1 MKECSI
7 GLQMFHKRRKMSG
20 IFKECVHI
28 KDFNKECSREKGS
41 KKWIVSNAFHYRY
54 LSSSSHI
61 FRMVKFLLNFA
72 KKVRRR
78 PNSAKGV
85 RRGCEGDAKG
95 DA

>member
-1 MKECSI
+1 
-7 GLQMFHKRRKMSG
+7 MFHKRRKMSG

-28 KDFNKECSREKGS
+28 KDSNKECSREKGS
-41 KKWIVSNAFHYRY
+41 KKLIVGNAFHYRY